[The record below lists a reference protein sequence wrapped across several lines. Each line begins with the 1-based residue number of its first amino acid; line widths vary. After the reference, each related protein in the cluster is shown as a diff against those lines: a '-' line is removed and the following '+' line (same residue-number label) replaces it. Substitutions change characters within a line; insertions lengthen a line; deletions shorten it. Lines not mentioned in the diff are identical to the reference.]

1 MEKRTLITGG
11 TSGIGLEMARIMASK
26 GHDLILVARRKE
38 KLEHLKKELE
48 NGYGISVD
56 VIVKDLTEANA
67 AKEIFEFTEKKHFH
81 VDVLI
86 NNAGFGDY
94 GKFYYRS
101 LEKQTRM
108 VQLNIIALMGLTHL
122 YLPDMLTNSKGR
134 IMNVASMAAF
144 QPGPLMSV
152 YYASKAF
159 VLSFSEALSVEL
171 KGTGVKVTALCPGPT
186 STEFGKVAE
195 FRRLGLLK
203 RIKNQSAQ
211 EVAEYAI
218 RALFANKLIAVPKIG
233 NKLLVQCSKWLP
245 RCITRNLV
253 FYLQK

>member
-1 MEKRTLITGG
+1 MDERTLITGA
-11 TSGIGLEMARIMASK
+11 TSGIGLEIARVMAAK

-38 KLEHLKKELE
+38 KLEHLKMELE
-48 NGYGISVD
+48 SGYGISVD
-56 VIVKDLTEANA
+56 IIVKDLTKENA
-67 AKEIFEFTEKKHFH
+67 AKEIFEFTDRKHFY
-81 VDVLI
+81 VNILI

-108 VQLNIIALMGLTHL
+108 VQLNIIALMELTHL
-122 YLPDMLTNSKGR
+122 YLPDMLANSKGR

-144 QPGPLMSV
+144 QAGPFMSV
-152 YYASKAF
+152 YYATKAF
-159 VLSFSEALSVEL
+159 VLSFTEALSMEL
-171 KGTGVKVTALCPGPT
+171 RGTGVKVTALCPGPT

-195 FRRLGLLK
+195 FRRSWLLK
-203 RIKNQSAQ
+203 HHKNRSAQ

-218 RALFANKLIAVPKIG
+218 RALFANKLIAVPG
-233 NKLLVQCSKWLP
+233 VLNKLLVLCSKFFP
-245 RCITRNLV
+245 RCVIRRIV